1 MKTMNTFSYI
11 SNADPAYIESLY
23 QQFKNDP
30 AAIES
35 EWKKFFEGFDFAV
48 SNLSSNGNDVAVV
61 TTEAGEEKTT
71 LAPVAAPSKEDHS
84 AIAAHSTTT
93 QTDLAREAGV
103 YQLIC
108 AYREKAHLLSITNPI
123 RKRKDRHANLD
134 LSFFGLSDA
143 DLQKEFFAGTVL
155 GLGKATLQQ
164 ILDRLQKI
172 YCRSIGIEYTYIV
185 EPGEIAWLKERF
197 EQGYA
202 NMEFSLDQKKRI
214 LSKLNDAVVFEK
226 FLGTKYIGQ
235 KRFSLEGGETT
246 IAALDAIINKAAVS
260 GVKEITM
267 GMAHRGRLNV
277 LANIMG
283 KTYENI
289 FNEFEGNVNPDTTMG
304 DGDVK
309 YHLGYSSE
317 LETAASG
324 KIYLKLSPNPSHLEA
339 VNPVVSG
346 FTRAK
351 ADTLY
356 GGEYDFI
363 MPVIIHGD
371 AAVAGQGVVYECL
384 QMSQLNGYATG
395 GSLHFV
401 INNQIGFT
409 TDFDDARTS
418 NYCTSYAA
426 TVLAPVMHVNGD
438 DPEAVVFAVELA
450 VEYRQRFNK
459 DVFVDMVCYRRYG
472 HNEGDDPK
480 FTQPRLYDAI
490 SKHPNPR
497 EVYTR
502 ILMERGDIDA
512 ELAKEMDK
520 SFWKQLQDRLDFV
533 KQNPLPYT
541 YQEPE
546 LAWKKLRKSNPGD
559 FDASPETSVPMETL
573 SHIAQRITAIP
584 EGFTP
589 LKKIEQILQRGKD
602 FFEKE
607 KKVDWAWS
615 ELMAYGSLLMEGHDV
630 RLSGQDAIR
639 GTFSHRHAVIYDESN
654 NKGHNRL
661 SALSDKQGKF
671 MIYNSLL
678 SEFAVL
684 GFEFGYAL
692 ANPQTLTIWEAQFG
706 DFSNGAQTIIDQFI
720 IASES
725 KWQRMSGLT
734 LLLPHGYEGQG
745 PEHSSA
751 RLERFLQQSA
761 EYNMSVV
768 NITSP
773 ANFFHAL
780 RRQLVRPFRKPLI
793 VMSPKSLLRHPKCV
807 SAVEEMTQGGF
818 REVID
823 DASVHDAAKVR
834 RVLLCSGKIYYDLLE
849 RQEKEN
855 REDLAIVRIEQ
866 LAPFPQKQLDAVAA
880 RYKAARFIWVQE
892 EPNNMGA
899 YAFLKM
905 NWKNGELFN
914 ITRKASASPA
924 TGFSKL
930 HAKEQLEII
939 DKAFEQ

>member
-1 MKTMNTFSYI
+1 MTTFSYI
-11 SNADPAYIESLY
+11 SNADPSYIEGLY
-23 QQFKNDP
+23 QDFKKDP
-30 AAIES
+30 SSIDV

-48 SNLSSNGNDVAVV
+48 INSSANGNM
-61 TTEAGEEKTT
+61 
-71 LAPVAAPSKEDHS
+71 PVAETKVAADTEPVIATGLPQAVEQIAALPSS
-84 AIAAHSTTT
+84 AIAGEFA
-93 QTDLAREAGV
+93 V
-103 YQLIC
+103 YQLIQ
-108 AYREKAHLLSITNPI
+108 AYREKAHLVSNTNPI

-134 LSFFGLSDA
+134 LEFFGLGEEN
-143 DLQKEFFAGTVL
+143 LQQEYYAGEFI
-155 GLGKATLQQ
+155 GLGKTTLQN
-164 ILDRLQKI
+164 IIDRLKKI
-172 YCRSIGIEYTYIV
+172 YCSSIGIEYTYIV
-185 EPGEIAWLKERF
+185 QPDELSWMQEQF
-197 EQGYA
+197 EKRYGNLTFELQ
-202 NMEFSLDQKKRI
+202 QKKRI
-214 LSKLNDAVVFEK
+214 LEKLNDAVVFEK
-226 FLGTKYIGQ
+226 FLGTKYVGQ

-246 IAALDAIINKAAVS
+246 IAALDAIINKAAAS
-260 GVKEITM
+260 GVHEITM

-289 FNEFEGNVNPDTTMG
+289 FNEFEGNVSPDSTMG

-317 LETAASG
+317 VETVTG
-324 KIYLKLSPNPSHLEA
+324 KKIYLKLSPNPSHLEA

-356 GGEYDFI
+356 GGEYDSI

-384 QMSQLNGYATG
+384 QMSLLNGYSTG
-395 GSLHFV
+395 GTLHFV

-450 VEYRQRFNK
+450 VEYRQKFNK
-459 DVFVDMVCYRRYG
+459 DIFVDVVCYRRYG

-480 FTQPRLYDAI
+480 FTQPRMYEVIA
-490 SKHPNPR
+490 KHPNPR
-497 EVYTR
+497 EVYSKL
-502 ILMERGDIDA
+502 LMERGDIDA
-512 ELAKEMDK
+512 QLAKEMDK

-546 LAWKKLRKSNPGD
+546 LAWKKLRKSTPED
-559 FDASPETSVPMETL
+559 FDNSPATGVAADTISL
-573 SHIAQRITAIP
+573 IADKITRIP
-584 EGFTP
+584 DGFMP

-607 KKVDWAWS
+607 QKIDWAWG
-615 ELMAYGSLLMEGHDV
+615 ELMAYGTLLLEGHDV
-630 RLSGQDAIR
+630 RLSGQDTVR
-639 GTFSHRHAVIYDESN
+639 GTFSHRHAIIYDESN
-654 NKGHNRL
+654 NKGYNRL
-661 SALSDKQGKF
+661 SALGERQGKF
-671 MIYNSLL
+671 MVYNSLL

-684 GFEFGYAL
+684 GFEFGYSL

-706 DFSNGAQTIIDQFI
+706 DFSNGAQTIIDQFLI
-720 IASES
+720 SSES

-768 NITSP
+768 NVTTP
-773 ANFFHAL
+773 ANFFHVL
-780 RRQLVRPFRKPLI
+780 RRQLYRPFRKPLI
-793 VMSPKSLLRHPKCV
+793 VMSPKSLFRHPRCV
-807 SAVEEMTQGGF
+807 SDRSELTTGGF
-818 REVID
+818 HEVLD
-823 DASVHDAAKVR
+823 DAAVKEAAKVK
-834 RVLLCSGKIYYDLLE
+834 RVLLCSGKIYYDLLD
-849 RQEKEN
+849 RREKEK
-855 REDLAIVRIEQ
+855 RDDIAIVRIEQ
-866 LAPFPQKQLDAVAA
+866 LSPLPQEQLDAIAA
-880 RYKAARFIWVQE
+880 KYKTARFIWVQE
-892 EPNNMGA
+892 EPYNMGA
-899 YAFLKM
+899 YGYLKM
-905 NWKNGELFN
+905 NWKNIELFG

-924 TGFSKL
+924 TGFMKA
-930 HAKEQLEII
+930 HVKEQLEII
-939 DKAFEQ
+939 DKAFE

>member
-1 MKTMNTFSYI
+1 MNNFSYI
-11 SNADPAYIESLY
+11 SNAEPAYIEALY
-23 QQFKNDP
+23 QDFKKDP
-30 AAIES
+30 AAVDA

-48 SNLSSNGNDVAVV
+48 INFSSNGNHPAAESNRDEVENQTVAVAEQPV
-61 TTEAGEEKTT
+61 QVSPTDAPPAATEA
-71 LAPVAAPSKEDHS
+71 VN
-84 AIAAHSTTT
+84 IAA
-93 QTDLAREAGV
+93 EFGV
-103 YQLIC
+103 YQLIS
-108 AYREKAHLLSITNPI
+108 AYREKAHLISNTNPI
-123 RKRKDRHANLD
+123 RKRKDRHPNLE
-134 LSFFGLSDA
+134 LQFFGLSST
-143 DLQKEFFAGTVL
+143 DLEKEFFAGEFI
-155 GLGKATLQQ
+155 GLGKTTLQK
-164 ILDRLQKI
+164 ILDQLQKI

-185 EPGEIAWLKERF
+185 EPEERHWLQQQF
-197 EQGYA
+197 ENGYA
-202 NMEFSLDQKKRI
+202 GMSFSLDQKKRI
-214 LSKLNDAVVFEK
+214 LGKLNDAVVFEK

-246 IAALDAIINKAAVS
+246 IAALDAIINKAADS
-260 GVKEITM
+260 GVHEITM

-289 FNEFEGNVNPDTTMG
+289 FNEFEGNVKPDTTMG

-317 LETAASG
+317 VETG
-324 KIYLKLSPNPSHLEA
+324 TGKKIYLKLSPNPSHLEA

-356 GGEYDFI
+356 GGEYDSI

-384 QMSQLNGYATG
+384 QMSLLNGYSTG

-438 DPEAVVFAVELA
+438 DPEAVVFAAELA
-450 VEYRQRFNK
+450 VAYRQRFNK
-459 DVFVDMVCYRRYG
+459 DIFVDMVCYRRYG

-480 FTQPRLYDAI
+480 FTQPRMYDAI
-490 SKHPNPR
+490 AKHPNPR
-497 EVYTR
+497 EVYSK
-502 ILMERGDIDA
+502 ILMDRGDIDA

-546 LAWKKLRKSNPGD
+546 LAWKKLRKSKPED
-559 FDASPETSVPMETL
+559 FDASPETAVTAETIEL
-573 SHIAQRITAIP
+573 IAKKITHIP
-584 EGFTP
+584 EGFDP
-589 LKKIEQILQRGKD
+589 LKKIEQILQRGRD
-602 FFEKE
+602 SFEKDH
-607 KKVDWAWS
+607 KIDWAWG
-615 ELMAYGSLLMEGHDV
+615 ELMAYGTLLLEGYDV
-630 RLSGQDAIR
+630 RLSGQDTIR
-639 GTFSHRHAVIYDESN
+639 GTFSHRHAIIYDESTN
-654 NKGHNRL
+654 EGYNRL
-661 SALSDKQGKF
+661 SELGEKQGKF

-734 LLLPHGYEGQG
+734 MLLPHGYEGQG

-768 NITSP
+768 NITTP

-780 RRQLVRPFRKPLI
+780 RRQLYRPFRKPLI

-807 SAVEEMTQGGF
+807 SDWNELTKGGF
-818 REVID
+818 REVLD
-823 DASVHDAAKVR
+823 DATISDALKIR

-849 RQEKEN
+849 RQDKEK
-855 REDLAIVRIEQ
+855 RDDIAIVRIEQ
-866 LAPFPQKQLDAVAA
+866 LAPLPQKQLDTIVAK
-880 RYKAARFIWVQE
+880 YKTARFIWVQE
-892 EPNNMGA
+892 EPYNMGA
-899 YAFLKM
+899 YGFLKM
-905 NWKNGELFN
+905 NWKNVELFG
-914 ITRKASASPA
+914 ITRKASASPS
-924 TGFSKL
+924 TGFAKL

-939 DKAFEQ
+939 DKAFEKG

>member
-1 MKTMNTFSYI
+1 MPTFSYI
-11 SNADPAYIESLY
+11 SNADPSYIEGLY
-23 QQFKNDP
+23 QDFKKDP
-30 AAIES
+30 S
-35 EWKKFFEGFDFAV
+35 SVDVEWKKFFEGFDFAV
-48 SNLSSNGNDVAVV
+48 INFSSNGNVPAKEAKVE
-61 TTEAGEEKTT
+61 TESAATITPELPKPVEPTASSTASALAGEF
-71 LAPVAAPSKEDHS
+71 A
-84 AIAAHSTTT
+84 
-93 QTDLAREAGV
+93 V
-103 YQLIC
+103 YLLIH
-108 AYREKAHLLSITNPI
+108 AYREKAHLISNTNPI

-134 LSFFGLSDA
+134 LEFFGLGEEN
-143 DLQKEFFAGTVL
+143 LQQEYYAGEFI
-155 GLGKATLQQ
+155 GLGKTTLQN
-164 ILDRLQKI
+164 IIDRLKKI
-172 YCRSIGIEYTYIV
+172 YCSSIGIEYTYIV
-185 EPGEIAWLKERF
+185 QPDELSWMQEQF
-197 EQGYA
+197 EKRYGNLTFELQ
-202 NMEFSLDQKKRI
+202 QKKRI
-214 LSKLNDAVVFEK
+214 LEKLNDAVVFEK
-226 FLGTKYIGQ
+226 FLGTKYVGQ

-246 IAALDAIINKAAVS
+246 IAALDAIINKAAAS
-260 GVKEITM
+260 GVHEITM

-289 FNEFEGNVNPDTTMG
+289 FNEFEGNVSPDSTMG

-317 LETAASG
+317 VETVTG
-324 KIYLKLSPNPSHLEA
+324 KKIYLKLSPNPSHLEA

-356 GGEYDFI
+356 GGEYDSI

-384 QMSQLNGYATG
+384 QMSLLNGYSTG
-395 GSLHFV
+395 GTLHFV

-418 NYCTSYAA
+418 NYCTSYAS

-450 VEYRQRFNK
+450 VEYRQKFNK
-459 DVFVDMVCYRRYG
+459 DIFVDVVCYRRYG

-480 FTQPRLYDAI
+480 FTQPRMYEVIA
-490 SKHPNPR
+490 KHPNPR
-497 EVYTR
+497 EVYSKL
-502 ILMERGDIDA
+502 LMERGDIDA
-512 ELAKEMDK
+512 QLAKEMDK

-546 LAWKKLRKSNPGD
+546 LAWKKLRKSTPDD
-559 FDASPETSVPMETL
+559 FDNSPATGVAADTISL
-573 SHIAQRITAIP
+573 IADKITRIP
-584 EGFTP
+584 DGFMP

-607 KKVDWAWS
+607 QKIDWAWG
-615 ELMAYGSLLMEGHDV
+615 ELMAYGTLLLEGHDV
-630 RLSGQDAIR
+630 RLSGQDTVR
-639 GTFSHRHAVIYDESN
+639 GTFSHRHAIIYDESN
-654 NKGHNRL
+654 NKGYNRL
-661 SALSDKQGKF
+661 SALGERQGKF
-671 MIYNSLL
+671 MVYNSLL

-684 GFEFGYAL
+684 GFEFGYSL

-706 DFSNGAQTIIDQFI
+706 DFSNGAQTIIDQFLI
-720 IASES
+720 SSES

-768 NITSP
+768 NVTTP
-773 ANFFHAL
+773 ANFFHVL
-780 RRQLVRPFRKPLI
+780 RRQLHRPFRKPLI
-793 VMSPKSLLRHPKCV
+793 VMSPKSLFRHPRCV
-807 SAVEEMTQGGF
+807 SYRSELTTGGF
-818 REVID
+818 HEVLD
-823 DASVHDAAKVR
+823 DAAVKEVAKVK
-834 RVLLCSGKIYYDLLE
+834 RVLLCSGKIYYDLLD
-849 RQEKEN
+849 RREKEK
-855 REDLAIVRIEQ
+855 RDDIAIVRIEQ
-866 LAPFPQKQLDAVAA
+866 LAPLPQKQLDAIAA
-880 RYKAARFIWVQE
+880 KYKTARFIWVQE
-892 EPNNMGA
+892 EPYNMGA
-899 YAFLKM
+899 YGYLKM
-905 NWKNGELFN
+905 NWKNIELFG

-924 TGFSKL
+924 TGFMKA
-930 HAKEQLEII
+930 HVKEQLEII
-939 DKAFEQ
+939 DKAFE